1 MTTSSLNSLNPFR
14 GFSLPLGNQANPLSS
29 YKVYLVSSLSFSLTV
44 HFISSLFSWYVDL
57 KFLHISG
64 PSHLLLPLP
73 IRFFS
78 HLSLRLK
85 RPWLSRLPIP
95 SPTVWNPSPHCW
107 SLLSTLYGFFTMV
120 CQHLAFLL
128 HYRVIETSWSGLL
141 SMTVRRSIN
150 VLSKWICLHL
160 P

>member
-85 RPWLSRLPIP
+85 RP
-95 SPTVWNPSPHCW
+95 
-107 SLLSTLYGFFTMV
+107 
-120 CQHLAFLL
+120 
-128 HYRVIETSWSGLL
+128 
-141 SMTVRRSIN
+141 
-150 VLSKWICLHL
+150 
-160 P
+160 